1 MEGRMERLDLLH
13 QRVGEALPR
22 NVRNAGNVVDRL
34 FRIELGALA
43 ADLVEDVDEMRLHV
57 EKAELEG
64 GEQTAGSGA
73 NNQHIGFD
81 RVAHVVSLLVVIGWT
96 APGGQRNPACLANGD
111 GSGKA

>member
-1 MEGRMERLDLLH
+1 MERLDLLH

-22 NVRNAGNVVDRL
+22 HLRNAGNVVDRL

-57 EKAELEG
+57 EKAKLEG
-64 GEQTAGSGA
+64 GEQTAGAGA

-81 RVAHVVSLLVVIGWT
+81 HVAHVVSLSVVIGWT
-96 APGGQRNPACLANGD
+96 APGGQR
-111 GSGKA
+111 